1 MTVNFWCG
9 AVAFMAVYFGF
20 VLFVLYDS
28 TGSEPET
35 VLESLARYWQLS
47 CNKEGK

>member
-28 TGSEPET
+28 TGS
-35 VLESLARYWQLS
+35 ARLDT
-47 CNKEGK
+47 NRG

>member
-20 VLFVLYDS
+20 VLFVFMTAQAASLKQCS
-28 TGSEPET
+28 TG
-35 VLESLARYWQLS
+35 Y
-47 CNKEGK
+47 